1 MRASELSDAWVRL
14 QTVDER
20 STHRARIDALLDRL
34 SAVKGELNLA
44 LIRAERAEERADHA
58 ELELM
63 QLRETKA

>member
-34 SAVKGELNLA
+34 SAVKGELNQA
-44 LIRAERAEERADHA
+44 LIRAEMAEERADHA

>member
-1 MRASELSDAWVRL
+1 MKASELSDAWVRL

-34 SAVKGELNLA
+34 SAVKGELNQA
-44 LIRAERAEERADHA
+44 LIRAEMAEERADHA

-63 QLRETKA
+63 QLREAK

>member
-1 MRASELSDAWVRL
+1 M

-34 SAVKGELNLA
+34 SAVKGELNQA
-44 LIRAERAEERADHA
+44 LIRAEMAEERADHA

-63 QLRETKA
+63 QLREKNA